1 VDQRQRHLED
11 GLLDG
16 IMLSATIPRSPVMM
30 PRSPI
35 APSCGVVTSVAAM
48 LVIVGCGGSPP
59 APVPPAAA
67 PTDAT
72 TAAAPAD
79 AGAAPATAAAS
90 AAQPLTATAASWTP
104 EALEDLLAPVA
115 LYPDPVLA
123 QLLVA
128 VTNPQE
134 VLDAGNWLI
143 ANPNLTGGALDD
155 AAEKIGFTLPMRSI
169 MQFPEVV
176 DQLCL
181 NMGWTEE
188 LGQAYVNDQVGVM
201 DAVQRLRVQAKDVGN
216 LKTSKEMKV
225 ETVKQESKEVVT
237 VAPAQ
242 PQVVYVPQYD
252 PVAAYAP
259 PGTTPS
265 ATTTTVTAPS
275 GTTTVTTPPGGTTN
289 VTVNQGTA
297 AAPAPTTTTTPKD
310 NTGSLIATG
319 LLAFGAGMLVN
330 EAFDDD
336 EDDYWGAGYYGGM
349 YARPPPPYP
358 PYPYRPAYGNG
369 YYPNNAYK
377 RPTTYA
383 RGGNTIVVNQNN
395 NYYNRYGNQAA
406 AQRNRVQPQSP
417 ITAARPQRN
426 DLNTLNARAAS
437 GPSRRAQPPPASW
450 KGQSGYAGADPEA
463 RAAAGKPAAA
473 TTSSAKARTAP
484 KAQGG
489 YAGVQPQQPRE
500 RERPATSTTSAA
512 NTASTTRSGGPAAT
526 GGGDRGRAPAAG
538 AGSSPAQRPAA
549 TPTRTAAAPSSS
561 PRARETAVS
570 SAGSGRSERAASARG
585 RQSVPAGGAT
595 RARQGGGGRG
605 R

>member
-1 VDQRQRHLED
+1 
-11 GLLDG
+11 
-16 IMLSATIPRSPVMM
+16 MM

-216 LKTSKEMKV
+216 LKTSKQMKV
-225 ETVKQESKEVVT
+225 ETVKQEGKEVVT

-259 PGTTPS
+259 AGTTI
-265 ATTTTVTAPS
+265 
-275 GTTTVTTPPGGTTN
+275 TTPPGGTTN

-297 AAPAPTTTTTPKD
+297 AAPATTTTTTTTTQKD

-336 EDDYWGAGYYGGM
+336 EDDYWGSSYYGGM

-358 PYPYRPAYGNG
+358 PYPYRPSYGNG
-369 YYPNNAYK
+369 YYPIN
-377 RPTTYA
+377 
-383 RGGNTIVVNQNN
+383 G
-395 NYYNRYGNQAA
+395 YNR
-406 AQRNRVQPQSP
+406 
-417 ITAARPQRN
+417 
-426 DLNTLNARAAS
+426 
-437 GPSRRAQPPPASW
+437 PP
-450 KGQSGYAGADPEA
+450 
-463 RAAAGKPAAA
+463 
-473 TTSSAKARTAP
+473 T
-484 KAQGG
+484 
-489 YAGVQPQQPRE
+489 
-500 RERPATSTTSAA
+500 
-512 NTASTTRSGGPAAT
+512 
-526 GGGDRGRAPAAG
+526 
-538 AGSSPAQRPAA
+538 
-549 TPTRTAAAPSSS
+549 
-561 PRARETAVS
+561 
-570 SAGSGRSERAASARG
+570 
-585 RQSVPAGGAT
+585 
-595 RARQGGGGRG
+595 
-605 R
+605 

>member
-1 VDQRQRHLED
+1 
-11 GLLDG
+11 
-16 IMLSATIPRSPVMM
+16 MIPRPSTA
-30 PRSPI
+30 PRR
-35 APSCGVVTSVAAM
+35 GVATGIAAM
-48 LVIVGCGGSPP
+48 LVIAGCGGSPP
-59 APVPPAAA
+59 APAPSAAA

-72 TAAAPAD
+72 TAALPAD
-79 AGAAPATAAAS
+79 AGATPAAAAS
-90 AAQPLTATAASWTP
+90 AAQPLAATAATWTP

-143 ANPNLTGGALDD
+143 ANPNLSGGALDD

-225 ETVKQESKEVVT
+225 ETVKQEGKEVVT

-259 PGTTPS
+259 AGTTI
-265 ATTTTVTAPS
+265 TTA
-275 GTTTVTTPPGGTTN
+275 PGGTTN

-297 AAPAPTTTTTPKD
+297 AAPATTTTTTTTQKD

-330 EAFDDD
+330 EVFDDD
-336 EDDYWGAGYYGGM
+336 EDDYWGSSYYGGM
-349 YARPPPPYP
+349 YYRPPPPYP
-358 PYPYRPAYGNG
+358 PYPYRPSYGNG
-369 YYPNNAYK
+369 YYPNNGYN
-377 RPTTYA
+377 RPPTYV
-383 RGGNTIVVNQNN
+383 RGGNTVVVNQNN
-395 NYYNRYGNQAA
+395 NYYNRYGNDASV
-406 AQRNRVQPQSP
+406 QRNRAQPQSP
-417 ITAARPQRN
+417 ITAARPQRT
-426 DLNTLNARAAS
+426 DLNSLNARAAA
-437 GPSRRAQPPPASW
+437 GPSRRAEPPPASW
-450 KGQSGYAGADPEA
+450 KGQSGYAGADPKA
-463 RAAAGKPAAA
+463 RAAAGKPAAGTTA
-473 TTSSAKARTAP
+473 TAKARTAP

-489 YAGVQPQQPRE
+489 YAGVQSPQQ
-500 RERPATSTTSAA
+500 RERPASATSAA
-512 NTASTTRSGGPAAT
+512 KPASATSAAKSAGAARSGGPAAAT
-526 GGGDRGRAPAAG
+526 RSGDRGRAAPAAG
-538 AGSSPAQRPAA
+538 TASSPTQRQAA
-549 TPTRTAAAPSSS
+549 APTRTAAAPAPS

-570 SAGSGRSERAASARG
+570 SAGSGKAERAASTRG
-585 RQSVPAGGAT
+585 RESVPAGGAT
-595 RARQGGGGRG
+595 RARQGGGGGGGGRG